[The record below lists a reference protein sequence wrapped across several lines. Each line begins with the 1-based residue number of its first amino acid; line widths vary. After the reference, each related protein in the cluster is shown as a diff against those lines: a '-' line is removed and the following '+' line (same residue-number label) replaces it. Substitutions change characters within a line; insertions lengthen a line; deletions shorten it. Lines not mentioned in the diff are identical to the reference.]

1 MNHGTTEEKNHHNE
15 KENDGFVPLLVFRQA
30 HGEEESKAPHPP
42 RGRGRDPAGAGAV
55 PGLQLFPV
63 GRVAARSAGEAVPV
77 ALWLGLLPRRARA
90 AAGELYPALPPWAER
105 RVLPCRHGAAAGRV
119 RRDHAHR
126 PLQGGVCQHGWHLE
140 ASVDERQRAR
150 VRRRGVCIACD
161 HAGAAG
167 EKGAG
172 DGPARCAVRRVFDDG
187 VPLDACRRDR
197 GRALA
202 RARAL

>member
-77 ALWLGLLPRRARA
+77 ALWLGLLPRRTRT
-90 AAGELYPALPPWAER
+90 AAGKLHSALPPRAER
-105 RVLPCRHGAAAGRV
+105 RVLPCRHGTAAGCV
-119 RRDHAHR
+119 RRDHAHC
-126 PLQGGVCQHGWHLE
+126 PLQGGVCQHGRHFE

-150 VRRRGVCIACD
+150 VRRRGVRVACN

-167 EKGAG
+167 EKGAR
-172 DGPARCAVRRVFDDG
+172 DDPARRAVRCVLDDG
-187 VPLDACRRDR
+187 VQAHARRRDR
-197 GRALA
+197 GRAIA
-202 RARAL
+202 RARTL